1 MSFHNR
7 AARVFRVPRRMV
19 FVALLC
25 VLPGAAQMGQDR
37 SLRNLSGIITD
48 SSHEPIRNAVVQLRN
63 GDTNQVITYI
73 TDNSGQYSFKRLNSH
88 TDFQVWVL
96 FRGHRSATR
105 SISMFDSHLD
115 KVINFTVRTY

>member
-1 MSFHNR
+1 MNFHHR
-7 AARVFRVPRRMV
+7 AAKGLRVPRSIV

-25 VLPGAAQMGQDR
+25 VLPGTAQMGQGTT
-37 SLRNLSGIITD
+37 RNLRGVITD

-63 GDTNQVITYI
+63 GSTEQIITYI
-73 TDNSGQYSFKRLNSH
+73 TDTSGQYSFKRLDSH
-88 TDFQVWVL
+88 TDFQVWVI
-96 FRGHRSATR
+96 FRGHRSPTR